1 MSKPDPSDIT
11 EAEVNKAQRRWC
23 KGLIAICKKYPDGDY
38 KTEAEKFI
46 DENYDFGN
54 SPVFFRPTLAMF
66 PHNFRTTKEGALSYF
81 IGGNPRFGD
90 EGFIK
95 KGWREAK
102 FDNTIEGKKAIQVHG
117 NIGIAMGN
125 VYLRQEVTVGGTWT
139 VVDKVF
145 VFIKEDNEVRLIV
158 HNSALSNLPPL
169 EKPED
174 KKSGKIKKT
183 GKTKSKSKR

>member
-1 MSKPDPSDIT
+1 MSKADPNDIT
-11 EAEVNKAQRRWC
+11 EDEVNKAQKRWC

-46 DENYDFGN
+46 DENYDFGE
-54 SPVFFRPTLAMF
+54 SAVFFRPTLAMA
-66 PHNFRTTKEGALSYF
+66 PQNFRTTREGALSYF
-81 IGGNPRFGD
+81 IGENRRFPKD
-90 EGFIK
+90 DGFIK
-95 KGWREAK
+95 KGWVKAK
-102 FDNTIEGKKAIQVHG
+102 FDNTIEGKKAIQVHR

-145 VFIKEDNEVRLIV
+145 VFLKRDNEVRLIV
-158 HNSALSNLPPL
+158 HNSAVSNLPPL

-174 KKSGKIKKT
+174 KQG
-183 GKTKSKSKR
+183 GKTKKTKKIKSKRS

>member
-1 MSKPDPSDIT
+1 MSKPDPDDIT
-11 EAEVNKAQRRWC
+11 EAEVNAAQKRWC
-23 KGLIAICKKYPDGDY
+23 KGLIAICKKYPNGDY

-46 DENYDFGN
+46 DENYDFGK
-54 SPVFFRPTLAMF
+54 SAVFFRPTLAMA
-66 PHNFRTTKEGALSYF
+66 PQNFRTTREGALAYF
-81 IGGNPRFGD
+81 IGENDRFPRD
-90 EGFIK
+90 DGFIK

-102 FDNTIEGKKAIQVHG
+102 FDNTIEDKKAIQVHR

-145 VFIKEDNEVRLIV
+145 VFLKRDNEVRLIV
-158 HNSALSNLPPL
+158 HNSAVSNLPPL

-174 KKSGKIKKT
+174 KKGGKTEGTK
-183 GKTKSKSKR
+183 KTKSKR